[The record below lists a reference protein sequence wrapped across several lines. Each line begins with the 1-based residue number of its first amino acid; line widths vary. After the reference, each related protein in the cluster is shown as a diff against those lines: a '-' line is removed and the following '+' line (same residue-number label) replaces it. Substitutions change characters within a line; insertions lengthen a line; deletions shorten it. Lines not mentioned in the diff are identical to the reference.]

1 MYITSDIQTKEIW
14 KYGNELDG
22 RELKLDYPEKLV
34 KAIKSAYYTYGKD
47 FFKTPNGNSLS
58 LFVYDKVKKN
68 QYIEHLMPNTVR
80 ALRWYFVEDTKFR
93 SINEDTGECV
103 YDTFPKNDD
112 LVNLLLENDKYY
124 SMIVSLRRFMPGAIN
139 NIHNGEIR
147 YAAIDLAGFIDDY
160 NMEVVDLINE
170 YFFKKAHYNIST
182 KEWEWFYIVANKT
195 FLISRE
201 PYIAVLIYKATN
213 DKLDRNDPGVVYSAL
228 YENYNVISLPASD
241 LYRVKPTGDF
251 LKDCMAISKAKKM
264 DTHTTRCTLEFKDL
278 MTYGY
283 YNDKLLSIEVIKN
296 ISEIFNHDKW
306 LHPFFLALS
315 LYCDKFLKIEDILQ
329 LDSSE
334 RQSSTALI
342 DPTKVDKF
350 DLFMKVVDYLNSIYD
365 ELIIK
370 E

>member
-1 MYITSDIQTKEIW
+1 MYITSDIQTQEIW

-34 KAIKSAYYTYGKD
+34 KAIKSTYYTYGKE
-47 FFKTPNGNSLS
+47 FFENATGNNTSI
-58 LFVYDKVKKN
+58 FIYDKLEKN
-68 QYIEHLMPNTVR
+68 QYIEHLKPNTVR
-80 ALRWYFVEDTKFR
+80 ALSWYFTDKDKGIYQDGSDVKENK
-93 SINEDTGECV
+93 
-103 YDTFPKNDD
+103 PKTEV
-112 LVNLLLENDKYY
+112 LVDLLLEHDKYF
-124 SMIVSLRRFMPGAIN
+124 SMMVSLRKTIPGVIT
-139 NIHNGEIR
+139 NIENGEVT
-147 YAAIDLAGFIDDY
+147 YAAIELASLIDRY
-160 NMEVVDLINE
+160 NMEIVDLINE
-170 YFFKKAHYNIST
+170 YFFKKAHYNTQT
-182 KEWEWFYIVANKT
+182 KDWEWFYIVANKT
-195 FLISRE
+195 FLLSRD
-201 PYIAVLIYKATN
+201 PYIAVLIYKGTN
-213 DKLDRNDPGVVYSAL
+213 DKLDINDPGVYYKAV
-228 YENYNVISLPASD
+228 YENYNVISLTAPD
-241 LYRVKPTGDF
+241 MYRVKPTGDF
-251 LKDCMAISKAKKM
+251 LKDCMKISKIKKEH
-264 DTHTTRCTLEFKDL
+264 TNTTRCSLEFKDL

-283 YNDKLLSIEVIKN
+283 YNDKLMSIEVIQK